1 MKYTN
6 EEKKENRNA
15 YFREANK
22 NCLKIRVTPEEKTL
36 LLQQMKAEGW
46 MNITGYIKYKLFG
59 LDPEDKL
66 DKIIETKDAEA
77 VGRLLFNQMLDYT
90 NYYRYVCY
98 RYDKDMTQ
106 LYREEGVDLDQWRK
120 ATNRWHMTLIKK
132 TEDML
137 GGIVRIS
144 QSIGLNEFFE
154 LPSDKMEIDLE
165 NATKEEMDALAAQ
178 IQKEQTALGR
188 PDLM

>member
-1 MKYTN
+1 MKYTS

-22 NCLKIRVTPEEKTL
+22 NCLKIRVTPEERTL
-36 LLQQMKAEGW
+36 LSEQMKDEGW
-46 MNITGYIKYKLFG
+46 TNMTGYVKYKLFG
-59 LDPEDKL
+59 LEPENEL
-66 DKIIETKDAEA
+66 EKIIETKNPEPI
-77 VGRLLFNQMLDYT
+77 GRLLLNRILDFS

-98 RYDKDMTQ
+98 RYEKDMSQ
-106 LYREEGVDLDQWRK
+106 LYREEGVDIDQWRK
-120 ATNRWHMTLIKK
+120 ATNRWHLTLIKK

-137 GGIVRIS
+137 GGIVRVAK
-144 QSIGLNEFFE
+144 SIGLNEFFE
-154 LPSDKMEIDLE
+154 LPSDKMKIDID
-165 NATKEEMDALAAQ
+165 NATKEEMDELAAQ

>member
-1 MKYTN
+1 MKYTD
-6 EEKKENRNA
+6 EEIKENKKN
-15 YFREANK
+15 YFKDAAK
-22 NCLKIRVTPEEKTL
+22 KGIFIRVTPEEKTL
-36 LLQQMKAEGW
+36 LLEQMKAEGW
-46 MNITGYIKYKLFG
+46 TNITGYIKYKLFG

-66 DKIIETKDAEA
+66 DKIIETRDAEA
-77 VGRLLFNQMLDYT
+77 IGRLLFNQMLDYT

-98 RYDKDMTQ
+98 RYDKDMAQ

-120 ATNRWHMTLIKK
+120 VTNRWHMTLIKK

-165 NATKEEMDALAAQ
+165 NTTKEEMDALAAQ